1 MSKSL
6 ALLLAVSAA
15 GLTTYGA
22 IGITDDATG
31 SPTVS
36 VQSQGTP
43 QECPAPKPWNRAVLD
58 SMRLEQRPEFRIP
71 VTVRTEPGQPLTAFE
86 QEIPPSGVAMP
97 EGGRQFW
104 IFGETAAGETH
115 TDTIS
120 DAHPAFWSTEPF
132 NRAYYENVDS
142 ALSDAASDLI
152 SPQAM
157 VDRLT
162 TVLPDTV
169 TFEGQP
175 VSAAHLLRVLTL
187 GATTGIE
194 AVEAVGPVVE
204 TAADVC
210 FEVDGWMVCLKP
222 WTAHEGFLQR
232 VHIDVPRNRKFN
244 EITVVGIY
252 SKAADVSAL
261 ALPALPCVWCGR
273 IQVCSAGTE
282 CP

>member
-1 MSKSL
+1 MSRSV

-22 IGITDDATG
+22 IGITDEATG

-36 VQSQGTP
+36 GKFQDPP
-43 QECPAPKPWNRAVLD
+43 QECPAPKPWTRAVLD

-71 VTVRTEPGQPLTAFE
+71 VTVRTDPGQPLTAFE
-86 QEIPPSGVAMP
+86 QEIPPSGVAIP

-104 IFGETAAGETH
+104 ISGETAAGETH

-120 DAHPAFWSTEPF
+120 DAFPSFWSAEPF
-132 NRAYYENVDS
+132 DRAYYESIDS
-142 ALSDAASDLI
+142 ALSDAASELI
-152 SPQAM
+152 SPQAT
-157 VDRLT
+157 VERLMS
-162 TVLPDTV
+162 VLPDTV
-169 TFEGQP
+169 MFERQP
-175 VSAAHLLRVLTL
+175 VPTAHILPVLTV
-187 GATTGIE
+187 GATTGTE
-194 AVEAVGPVVE
+194 VVEDLTPVVE

-222 WTAHEGFLQR
+222 WTAHEGFLER

-244 EITVVGIY
+244 EITVLGIY
-252 SKAADVSAL
+252 SRAADVSAL

-273 IQVCSAGTE
+273 IQICSAGAE